1 MYKIK
6 EIITGSIIFVLL
18 VILVGYY
25 FKESTINTNRSDTF
39 TNTKNIPHYPPYP
52 PYITQSLYINIYA
65 TNEDFPKYEW
75 LFKGALNNNIMVAN
89 GTNNVFVPKTT
100 ISIPVRV
107 YKNSPQTKFSIQ
119 ANGIEQEIQECDF
132 IATTF

>member
-1 MYKIK
+1 MYKKK

-18 VILVGYY
+18 VILLGYY
-25 FKESTINTNRSDTF
+25 FKESTINTNRNDTF
-39 TNTKNIPHYPPYP
+39 INTKNINP

-65 TNEDFPKYEW
+65 TPEDFPKYEW
-75 LFKGALNNNIMVAN
+75 LFKGALNNNIMVSDGIN
-89 GTNNVFVPKTT
+89 FVFVPKTT
-100 ISIPVRV
+100 TSIPVRV
-107 YKNSPQTKFSIQ
+107 YNNSPQTKFSVQ